1 MKSNIKRGI
10 FLLLGLILYA
20 LSFNIFLSANELVFG
35 GISGL
40 SIIVKNIFNLDTSI
54 FIFIANSFI
63 LILSYLLLGKEM
75 TLKSIVGSL
84 LLPVFIKISE
94 PLSLLITEPVSLE
107 LASIYG
113 GVLAGLGLGLVYKV
127 GFTTGGT
134 DILNQIFN
142 KYFGISIGTSMII
155 IDGVILLSS
164 IFVFGFVKS
173 MYALIALFIISKL
186 TDRVILGI
194 SNSKTFYIITDEP
207 VKVKE
212 FVIKKMGHGIT
223 EFNAYGGFK
232 KESQKVLFC
241 VIPTYE
247 YFKLKQGI
255 SEIDK
260 DAFFV
265 VLDSYEVNGG
275 A

>member
-1 MKSNIKRGI
+1 MKSNIKRI
-10 FLLLGLILYA
+10 VFLLVGLLLYA
-20 LSFNIFLSANELVFG
+20 LSFNIFLSPNELVFG

-40 SIIVKNIFNLDTSI
+40 SIIFKSLFNLDTSI
-54 FIFIANSFI
+54 FIFIANSII

-84 LLPVFIKISE
+84 LLPVFIKLTE
-94 PLSLLITEPVSLE
+94 PLSYLITDPVSLE
-107 LASIYG
+107 LACIYG
-113 GVLAGLGLGLVYKV
+113 CAIAGLGLGLVYKV

-142 KYFGISIGTSMII
+142 KYFGISIGSSMII
-155 IDGVILLSS
+155 IDGVLLASS

-173 MYALIALFIISKL
+173 MYALISLFIISKL

-207 VKVKE
+207 TKVKD

-255 SEIDK
+255 SAIDK
-260 DAFFV
+260 EAFFV
-265 VLDSYEVNGG
+265 VLDSYEVQGG

>member
-1 MKSNIKRGI
+1 MKSNIKRI
-10 FLLLGLILYA
+10 VFLLVGLLLYA
-20 LSFNIFLSANELVFG
+20 LSFNIFLSPNELVFG

-40 SIIVKNIFNLDTSI
+40 SIIFKSLFNLDTSI
-54 FIFIANSFI
+54 FIFIANSII

-84 LLPVFIKISE
+84 LLPVFIKLTE
-94 PLSLLITEPVSLE
+94 PLSYLITDPVSLE
-107 LASIYG
+107 LACIYG
-113 GVLAGLGLGLVYKV
+113 GALAGLGLGLVYKV

-142 KYFGISIGTSMII
+142 KYFGISIGSSMII
-155 IDGVILLSS
+155 IDGVILASS

-173 MYALIALFIISKL
+173 MYALISLFIISKL

-207 VKVKE
+207 TKVKDV
-212 FVIKKMGHGIT
+212 VIKKMGHGIT

-255 SEIDK
+255 SAIDK
-260 DAFFV
+260 EAFFV
-265 VLDSYEVNGG
+265 VLDSYEDQGG

>member
-1 MKSNIKRGI
+1 MKNKVMRII
-10 FLLLGLILYA
+10 FLLIGLILYS
-20 LSFNIFLSANELVFG
+20 LSFNIFLSPNELVFG

-40 SIIVKNIFNLDTSI
+40 SIIIKSIFNLDTSI
-54 FIFIANSFI
+54 FIFIVNSFI
-63 LILSYLLLGKEM
+63 LLLSYFLLGKEM
-75 TLKSIVGSL
+75 TIKSIVGSL
-84 LLPVFIKISE
+84 LLPVFIKLSE
-94 PLSLLITEPVSLE
+94 PLSLLITESLSLE

-155 IDGVILLSS
+155 IDGVILISS
-164 IFVFGFVKS
+164 VFVFGLIKS

-194 SNSKTFYIITDEP
+194 SNSKTFYIVTDEP
-207 VKVKE
+207 VKVKD

-255 SEIDK
+255 NEIDK